1 MATPPTPPSV
11 TPGTVFA
18 AVAATLWA
26 LVPITLGVGV
36 GDLLSV
42 DALLVLWVAAAW
54 PAGRRV
60 AWGLFGVMLSWE
72 LVRAVGASLMDQDPL
87 LYDLFHLLRHFAIL
101 GADLLGMWLLP
112 AVLGA
117 LLVAGM
123 GVLAGVWL
131 LDRGRG
137 VPPKGV
143 AIVLALAVLTWA
155 LGGPARFSAAAFV
168 SNVAESVRVRSDV
181 AQMVAMPSYDVYEG
195 LELPD
200 GPDLHIYVV
209 ESYGRILMRRKGS
222 RERWL
227 ADTPRRATALRDAGF
242 HLVSA
247 YATAPVSGGRSWL
260 ADATMLTG
268 RHVAHE
274 SVFNEVMAKA
284 DDLVHLPGVLDRAGY
299 ETVLVRPKDRARAGV
314 ELRNDYH
321 FSTPVFYE
329 DLAYQG
335 PAIGWGWIP
344 DQYTLGWLRQHT
356 LQRPEAPQF
365 VFAHL
370 VSSHAPWLDV
380 PEQVASWESLGTAK
394 AAPAA
399 GQEDHGMLEEL
410 LVQLGR
416 YQRRSG
422 HRGQRRATADHMER
436 YGGSVAYD
444 LDVLVEHLVEL
455 PERPGVYLLLG
466 DHQPPLV
473 AKSEDF
479 DVPIHVVSRDPALL
493 APFEAVGF
501 QEGWE
506 LAPDAPPVMKLEGLQ
521 SLLLHT
527 VAPTHDL
534 PVWVNGPTDR

>member
-1 MATPPTPPSV
+1 MATPPTPPAV
-11 TPGTVFA
+11 TPGTLFA
-18 AVAATLWA
+18 AMAATSWA

-42 DALLVLWVAAAW
+42 DALIVLWVAACW

-60 AWGLFGVMLSWE
+60 AWGLFCIVLSWE

-87 LYDLFHLLRHFAIL
+87 LYDLFHLLRHVAVL

-112 AVLGA
+112 ATLGA
-117 LLVAGM
+117 LLAAGV
-123 GVLAGVWL
+123 GVVAGVWL
-131 LDRGRG
+131 LDRGHG
-137 VPPKGV
+137 VPAKGV
-143 AIVLALAVLTWA
+143 AAVLAIAVLTWA
-155 LGGPARFSAAAFV
+155 LGGPARFSAAAFAG
-168 SNVAESVRVRSDV
+168 NVVESIQVRSEV
-181 AQMVAMPSYDVYEG
+181 AQMVAMPAYDVYDG
-195 LELPD
+195 LLLPD

-209 ESYGRILMRRKGS
+209 ESYGRILLRRRGA

-227 ADTPRRATALRDAGF
+227 ADTPRRTTALQDAGF

-284 DDLVHLPGVLDRAGY
+284 DDLVHLPGVLARAGY

-314 ELRNDYH
+314 ELRNDYR

-329 DLAYQG
+329 DLTYTG

-356 LQRPEAPQF
+356 LHQPEGPQF

-380 PEQVASWESLGTAK
+380 PEHVASWESLGA
-394 AAPAA
+394 AGVAPAE

-493 APFEAVGF
+493 EPFEDVGF

-506 LAPDAPPVMKLEGLQ
+506 LAPDAPAVMKLEGLQ

-527 VAPTHDL
+527 IAPAHEL
-534 PVWVNGPTDR
+534 PVWVNGP